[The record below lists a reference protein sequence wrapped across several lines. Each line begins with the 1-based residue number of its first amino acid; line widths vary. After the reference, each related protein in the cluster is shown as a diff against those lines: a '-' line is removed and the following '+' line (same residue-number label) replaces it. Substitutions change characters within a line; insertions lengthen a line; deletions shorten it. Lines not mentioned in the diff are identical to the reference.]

1 MQQDPYQVLGVSREA
16 TDEEIKTAYR
26 NLAKKYHPDN
36 YTDTPLSDVASE
48 KMKEINEAYDTVMN
62 ARRNGGNAGNP
73 GGGYGGYYNANPG
86 YGSSSKYS
94 DVRVLIQTGR
104 LADAEQILDGVP
116 AQGRDAE
123 WHFLKG
129 TIMLKKGWTEEAYK
143 HMQTACAMDP
153 GNGEYRQAMGY
164 VQSRRGGAYG
174 GYNTQQPVGGG
185 CSTCDLCSGLCC
197 ADCCCECMG
206 GDLIPCC

>member
-1 MQQDPYQVLGVSREA
+1 MGVSREA
-16 TDEEIKTAYR
+16 TEEEIKTAYR

-48 KMKEINEAYDTVMN
+48 KMKEINEAYDTIMD
-62 ARRNGGNAGNP
+62 ARRSGGSAGNP
-73 GGGYGGYYNANPG
+73 GGGYGYYNANPG

-123 WHFLKG
+123 WNFLKG
-129 TIMLKKGWTEEAYK
+129 TVMLKKGWTEEAYK
-143 HMQTACAMDP
+143 HMQTACSMDP
-153 GNGEYRQAMGY
+153 GNSEYRQAMGY
-164 VQSRRGGAYG
+164 VQSRRAGAYG
-174 GYNTQQPVGGG
+174 GYNTQRPVGGG

>member
-16 TDEEIKTAYR
+16 TDDEIKTAYR

-36 YTDTPLSDVASE
+36 YTDTPLSEVASE
-48 KMKEINEAYDTVMN
+48 KMKEINEAYDTIMN

-73 GGGYGGYYNANPG
+73 GGGYGYYNANPG
-86 YGSSSKYS
+86 YGASSKYS

-116 AQGRDAE
+116 AQSRDAE

-143 HMQTACAMDP
+143 HMQTACSMDP
-153 GNGEYRQAMGY
+153 NNGEYRQAMGY
-164 VQSRRGGAYG
+164 VQSRRAGAYG
-174 GYNTQQPVGGG
+174 GYNMQQPVGGG
-185 CSTCDLCSGLCC
+185 CSTCDLCSSLCC

>member
-1 MQQDPYQVLGVSREA
+1 MGVSREA
-16 TDEEIKTAYR
+16 TEEEIKTAYR

-48 KMKEINEAYDTVMN
+48 KMKEINEAYDTIMN
-62 ARRNGGNAGNP
+62 ARRNGGSAGNP
-73 GGGYGGYYNANPG
+73 GGGYYSANPG

-129 TIMLKKGWTEEAYK
+129 TVMLKKGWTEEAFK
-143 HMQTACAMDP
+143 HMQTACSMDP